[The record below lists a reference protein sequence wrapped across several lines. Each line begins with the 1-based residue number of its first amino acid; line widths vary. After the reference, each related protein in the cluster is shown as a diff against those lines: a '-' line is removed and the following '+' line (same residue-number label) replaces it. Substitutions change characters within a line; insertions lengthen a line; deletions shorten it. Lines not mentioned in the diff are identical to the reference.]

1 MINFNTDSNPALLQQ
16 VQQRQDTLLERLATG
31 RRVNSAA
38 DDSAAQ
44 QIIDRLTS
52 QVEGNRQSIANAYDG
67 VSLAQVAESGLQ
79 GINDDAQRIREL
91 SVQAG
96 NGALND
102 ADRQALQSEIT
113 QLQDNITQTI
123 EQTNFG
129 GRSLLSSNGSIDF
142 QVGANAGQQISVST
156 NDVQAELNDL
166 LNVDVSTAAGAQN
179 ALDVADVALE
189 FVGSARGDLGAVQN
203 QFESAARNL
212 SQTDINVSAAR
223 SRIQDTDFAQTTSES
238 AAAGVLGQSAISVQ
252 AQANQSQGQVLTLLS

>member
-1 MINFNTDSNPALLQQ
+1 
-16 VQQRQDTLLERLATG
+16 
-31 RRVNSAA
+31 
-38 DDSAAQ
+38 
-44 QIIDRLTS
+44 
-52 QVEGNRQSIANAYDG
+52 
-67 VSLAQVAESGLQ
+67 
-79 GINDDAQRIREL
+79 
-91 SVQAG
+91 
-96 NGALND
+96 
-102 ADRQALQSEIT
+102 
-113 QLQDNITQTI
+113 
-123 EQTNFG
+123 
-129 GRSLLSSNGSIDF
+129 LLSSNGSIDF